1 MKTFSQYKNLYES
14 ELLLEAFKSNK
25 LREFVK
31 DLKELRSVSGYTDS
45 FNSLPAGVMWDQ
57 VPDSCVICGES
68 GDINIDKYKTNT
80 KYIVIW
86 YPIITTETE
95 QGRGRHY
102 EYTRFESGESFI
114 VTSGKKC
121 ISYTPEK
128 MSNEKGTTL
137 YNFNGTSSARDWG
150 QYVDNKYNALYIKS
164 LLQGDIPCLVLIIK
178 KEDIVKYSS
187 YKKMMDRKD
196 AKAFANDSNR
206 GVGEYDKQVKIE
218 NLIKYKTALGNSAAD
233 KIARKVVNNA
243 CDLITEFD
251 NFIKEHDADKPSTL
265 PADMSKFFN
274 NPDNMDLK
282 KFANIFMVDGIP
294 NVEGADPAYIEKFKF
309 YKESAMVNRSSLINS
324 IKSLIRIIDRSR
336 NNKVSLDKNEWYR
349 QDAKSNAEYYSRECD
364 KYYTQLKD
372 DFAQLKKL
380 VSDYE

>member
-57 VPDSCVICGES
+57 IPDSCVICGES
-68 GDINIDKYKTNT
+68 GDINIEKYKTNI

-95 QGRGRHY
+95 HGSGRHY

-121 ISYTPEK
+121 ISYTPAK
-128 MSNEKGTTL
+128 MSNEKGTAL

-150 QYVDNKYNALYIKS
+150 TYVDNKYNTSYIKS

-206 GVGEYDKQVKIE
+206 GAGEYDKQVKIE

-265 PADMSKFFN
+265 PDDMSKFFN

-294 NVEGADPAYIEKFKF
+294 NAEGADPAYIEKFKF
-309 YKESAMVNRSSLINS
+309 YKISAMTNRSSLINS
-324 IKSLIRIIDRSR
+324 IKSLIRGIDRSR
-336 NNKVSLDKNEWYR
+336 NNKASIDENDWYR
-349 QDAKSNAEYYSRECD
+349 QDAKSKAEYYSRDCD

-372 DFAQLKKL
+372 NFAQLKKL

>member
-1 MKTFSQYKNLYES
+1 MKTFSQYKNSYES

-25 LREFVK
+25 LKQFVK
-31 DLKELRSVSGYTDS
+31 DLKELRSVGEYTDN

-68 GDINIDKYKTNT
+68 GDIDVDKYKTNT

-86 YPIITTETE
+86 YPIITTEYSS
-95 QGRGRHY
+95 GSGRHY
-102 EYTRFESGESFI
+102 SYSRFESGESFI

-150 QYVDNKYNALYIKS
+150 QYIDNKYTTAYTN
-164 LLQGDIPCLVLIIK
+164 LLLRGDIPCLVLIIR
-178 KEDIVKYSS
+178 KEDIVRYSS
-187 YKKMMDRKD
+187 YKKMMDRMA
-196 AKAFANDSNR
+196 AKKGANDSNR
-206 GVGEYDKQVKIE
+206 ASGEYDKQVKIE

-233 KIARKVVNNA
+233 KIVRTVINKA

-251 NFIKEHDADKPSTL
+251 NFIKVHNADKPSTL
-265 PADMSKFFN
+265 PDDMSKFFN

-282 KFANIFMVDGIP
+282 KFANIFMVNGIP
-294 NVEGADPAYIEKFKF
+294 NVEGADPDYIAKFKF
-309 YKESAMVNRSSLINS
+309 YKDAIMTDRSLLINS
-324 IKSLIRIIDRSR
+324 IKTMVRGVEASKKS
-336 NNKVSLDKNEWYR
+336 KVDPNDQWS
-349 QDAKSNAEYYSRECD
+349 QGAKSNADYYSLKCNG
-364 KYYTQLKD
+364 YYSSFKSNFEKLKN
-372 DFAQLKKL
+372 L
-380 VSDYE
+380 VNQYE

>member
-1 MKTFSQYKNLYES
+1 MKTFSQYKNSYES

-31 DLKELRSVSGYTDS
+31 DLKELRSVSGYIDN

-95 QGRGRHY
+95 HGSGRHY
-102 EYTRFESGESFI
+102 EYTKFESGESFI

-121 ISYTPEK
+121 ISYTPGK
-128 MSNEKGTTL
+128 MSNEKGTAL
-137 YNFNGTSSARDWG
+137 YNFNGTSNARDWG
-150 QYVDNKYNALYIKS
+150 TYVDNKYNASYIKS
-164 LLQGDIPCLVLIIK
+164 LLQGDIPCLVLIIR
-178 KEDIVKYSS
+178 KEDIVRYSS
-187 YKKMMDRKD
+187 YKKMMDRKV
-196 AKAFANDSNR
+196 AKKGANDSNR
-206 GVGEYDKQVKIE
+206 ATGEYDKQVKIE
-218 NLIKYKTALGNSAAD
+218 NLIRYKTALGNSAAD
-233 KIARKVVNNA
+233 KIVRTVINNA

-251 NFIKEHDADKPSTL
+251 NFIKEHNADKPSTL
-265 PADMSKFFN
+265 PDDMSKFFN

-294 NVEGADPAYIEKFKF
+294 NVEGADPDYISKFKF
-309 YKESAMVNRSSLINS
+309 YKEAIMTDRSLLINS
-324 IKSLIRIIDRSR
+324 IKTMVRVVESSKK
-336 NNKVSLDKNEWYR
+336 NKVDPDGIGG
-349 QDAKSNAEYYSRECD
+349 QDAKSNVDYYSLKCNR
-364 KYYTQLKD
+364 YYSSFKSNFEKLKN
-372 DFAQLKKL
+372 L
-380 VSDYE
+380 VNQYE

>member
-1 MKTFSQYKNLYES
+1 MKTFSQYKNSYES

-31 DLKELRSVSGYTDS
+31 DLKELRSISGYIDS

-68 GDINIDKYKTNT
+68 GDINIDKYKANT

-95 QGRGRHY
+95 HGSGRHY

-150 QYVDNKYNALYIKS
+150 QYVDNKYNASYIKS
-164 LLQGDIPCLVLIIK
+164 LLQGDIPCLVLIIR
-178 KEDIVKYSS
+178 KEDIVRYSS
-187 YKKMMDRKD
+187 YKKMMDRKV

-206 GVGEYDKQVKIE
+206 GAGEYDKQVKIE
-218 NLIKYKTALGNSAAD
+218 NLIRYKTALGNSAAD

-251 NFIKEHDADKPSTL
+251 NFIKEHDADNPSTL
-265 PADMSKFFN
+265 PDDMSKFFN

-294 NVEGADPAYIEKFKF
+294 NAEGADPAYIEKFKF
-309 YKESAMVNRSSLINS
+309 YKKSAMTNRSSLISS

-336 NNKVSLDKNEWYR
+336 NNKVSIDKNDWYR

-364 KYYTQLKD
+364 KYYTQFKD
-372 DFAQLKKL
+372 DFTQLKKL

>member
-1 MKTFSQYKNLYES
+1 MKTFSQYKNSYES

-31 DLKELRSVSGYTDS
+31 DLKELRSISGYIDS

-68 GDINIDKYKTNT
+68 GDINIDKYKANT

-86 YPIITTETE
+86 YPIITTEM
-95 QGRGRHY
+95 QHGSGRHY

-150 QYVDNKYNALYIKS
+150 RYVDNKYNALYIKS

-206 GVGEYDKQVKIE
+206 GAGEYDKQVKIE

-265 PADMSKFFN
+265 PDDMSKFFN

-294 NVEGADPAYIEKFKF
+294 NAEGADPAYIEKFKF
-309 YKESAMVNRSSLINS
+309 YKKSAMTNRSSLISS

-336 NNKVSLDKNEWYR
+336 NNKVSINKNDWYR

-364 KYYTQLKD
+364 KYYTQFKD
-372 DFAQLKKL
+372 DFTQLKKL

>member
-1 MKTFSQYKNLYES
+1 MKTFSQYKNSYES

-31 DLKELRSVSGYTDS
+31 DLKELRSMGEYTNS

-80 KYIVIW
+80 NYIVIW

-95 QGRGRHY
+95 HGSGRHY

-128 MSNEKGTTL
+128 MSNEKGTAL

-150 QYVDNKYNALYIKS
+150 RYVDNKYNISYIKS

-206 GVGEYDKQVKIE
+206 GAGEYDKQVKIE

-265 PADMSKFFN
+265 PDDMSKFFN

-294 NVEGADPAYIEKFKF
+294 NAEGADPAYIEKFKF
-309 YKESAMVNRSSLINS
+309 YKKSAMTDRSSLISS

-336 NNKVSLDKNEWYR
+336 NNKVSIDKNEWYR

-364 KYYTQLKD
+364 KYYTQLKNN
-372 DFAQLKKL
+372 FAQLKKL